1 MVIQEVATQL
11 EQAAWL
17 LKSGNRVEAYRI
29 VKTLVRQDP
38 VDWRAWWGLAHAA
51 PNAEERLTALRKT
64 VQFNPHHA
72 KAAEML
78 RQAEASHAR
87 PLTRRPGTLHQAAAP
102 APALVEPP
110 ESPFVSMAFSDTATF
125 TEPIFEDEGE
135 VEDESLFVPY
145 EIIESKPHV
154 WGNEDAEASA
164 AAQAK
169 RQPAAKKGSLD
180 RLVNVAIII
189 LGVMVVT
196 GLLALVLTRLV

>member
-1 MVIQEVATQL
+1 MVTQEIATQL
-11 EQAAWL
+11 TQAAWL

-64 VQFNPHHA
+64 VQFNPQHA

-87 PLTRRPGTLHQAAAP
+87 PLNRRPGMLHQAAASTP
-102 APALVEPP
+102 APVETPAT
-110 ESPFVSMAFSDTATF
+110 PFVSTAFAETATF
-125 TEPIFEDEGE
+125 TEPIFEDEEE

-154 WGNEDAEASA
+154 WGSEDADASA
-164 AAQAK
+164 AAQAERK
-169 RQPAAKKGSLD
+169 PAPRKGSLD
-180 RLVNVAIII
+180 RVVNVAIVV
-189 LGVMVVT
+189 LGVLVVT